1 MLIKIKRNGV
11 IAINSILASFFLTG
25 CGDDSDGNLYSI
37 DKNTGLKLASEL

>member
-25 CGDDSDGNLYSI
+25 CGDDSVQKQLL
-37 DKNTGLKLASEL
+37 TQP